1 MIIVDSL
8 YKKYGNDL
16 VLNGLSTQVADGEI
30 TALVGKNGAGKSTL
44 IKIVSGL
51 IKPDSG
57 SIQFGDNQSFGVLL
71 GGNVNLYN
79 MLTAKEIIYF
89 FGKLKGISVE
99 NINNRI
105 DELDEI
111 LHIKSYINKKTA
123 TFSRGMSQKIAIMIS
138 LIHNPDILLLDEP
151 STGLDVEAANDII
164 EFIKYLKKQ
173 NKTFLIATHNI
184 FEISDLS
191 DSIAFLQNGIIESKV
206 NTSEFFSDCKNDDK
220 SKFILRKLECK

>member
-173 NKTFLIATHNI
+173 NKTILIATHNI